1 MYTLIFIP
9 IYAWL
14 GDFGGPLDGL
24 AKQAKRKAKLE
35 RKRAAKE
42 AKLAAATDGVDQS
55 EAPEAQDSPE

>member
-24 AKQAKRKAKLE
+24 AKQAKRLQDHRDGRGQTAVKLQMLST
-35 RKRAAKE
+35 KRFH
-42 AKLAAATDGVDQS
+42 
-55 EAPEAQDSPE
+55 